1 MLANK
6 KRKELFLYRFLKG
19 WMPIILS
26 GKRQVVEQ
34 YMIFFAGI
42 KKNQNVLI
50 IFTYFG
56 LCWVFV
62 AARAFLWLW

>member
-1 MLANK
+1 MKNLIPNERVVINPHYEMLANK

-42 KKNQNVLI
+42 KKTKML
-50 IFTYFG
+50 Y
-56 LCWVFV
+56 
-62 AARAFLWLW
+62 